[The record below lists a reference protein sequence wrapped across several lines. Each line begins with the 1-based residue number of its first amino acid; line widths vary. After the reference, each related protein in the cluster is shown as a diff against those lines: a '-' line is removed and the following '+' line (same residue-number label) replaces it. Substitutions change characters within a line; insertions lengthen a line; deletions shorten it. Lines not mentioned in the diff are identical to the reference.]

1 MDAIYYIQPSKEKYD
16 LFLKMHSLHNH
27 HVFDFVTKRENC
39 VLTLYMILNVLFEL
53 TVKIWVCSV
62 VMFLSDMSGREP
74 LYRKYGQDLILHK
87 I

>member
-1 MDAIYYIQPSKEKYD
+1 MTVVEDLFRRRQPLPTMDAIYYIQPSKEKYD

-53 TVKIWVCSV
+53 TVKI
-62 VMFLSDMSGREP
+62 
-74 LYRKYGQDLILHK
+74 
-87 I
+87 